1 MLIYVNYGGD
11 LTPLDVEP
19 SDSIESVKTKIQDE
33 LGFPPDRQILV
44 YNGAVLEDGR
54 TLSDY
59 HIAAGFTLL
68 LTLVPEPQPP
78 LPPAPALPR
87 PTTAPRLCSVR
98 GTGRC
103 VHGRH

>member
-44 YNGAVLEDGR
+44 YHGTVLEDGR

-59 HIAAGFTLL
+59 GIGAGATLI

-98 GTGRC
+98 GVGRC